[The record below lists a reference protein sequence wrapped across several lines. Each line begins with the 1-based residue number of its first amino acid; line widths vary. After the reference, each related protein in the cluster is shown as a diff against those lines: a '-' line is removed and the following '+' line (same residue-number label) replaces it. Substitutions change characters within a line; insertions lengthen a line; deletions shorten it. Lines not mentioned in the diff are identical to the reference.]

1 MSDHIVRAFTDEL
14 SELNSTISRMG
25 GMVEKALV
33 ESLASVARRDA
44 VLARKVIAGDHEID
58 EVQRSVERQ
67 IMRLL
72 ALRQPMAR
80 DLRQTLSALKL
91 AADLERIGDLSKNIA
106 KRAIIIIEHEPTAV
120 TRSIDR
126 MGRLAAGLLKQVLDA
141 FASHAVG
148 EAVSVWLQDEEL
160 DAHYNSLFRELLTY
174 MMEDPRQI
182 GPGAHL
188 LFIAKN
194 LERIGDHCT
203 NMSEVVHF
211 LETGE
216 EIVGQRP
223 KTEGFSLPPE
233 MPPSD
238 LQE

>member
-1 MSDHIVRAFTDEL
+1 MTEHIVRAFTDEL
-14 SELNSTISRMG
+14 SELNSTVSRMG
-25 GMVEKALV
+25 GLVEKALADA
-33 ESLASVARRDA
+33 LASVSRRDGT
-44 VLARKVIAGDHEID
+44 LAQTVIAGDLEID
-58 EVQRSVERQ
+58 ELQRSIERQ

-80 DLRQTLSALKL
+80 DLRETLSALKL
-91 AADLERIGDLSKNIA
+91 AADLERIGDLAKNIA
-106 KRAIIIIEHEPTAV
+106 KRAIVIIEHEPAAV

-126 MGRLAAGLLKQVLDA
+126 MGKLAAGLLKQVLDA

-148 EAVSVWLQDEEL
+148 DAVSVWLQDEEL

-203 NMSEVVHF
+203 NMGEVVHF

-216 EIVGQRP
+216 DIVGNRP
-223 KTEGFSLPPE
+223 KTDSLELPPG
-233 MPPSD
+233 PPATGKD
-238 LQE
+238 

>member
-1 MSDHIVRAFTDEL
+1 MTEHIVRAFTDEL
-14 SELNSTISRMG
+14 AELNSTVSRMG
-25 GMVEKALV
+25 GLVEKALGDA
-33 ESLASVARRDA
+33 LASVNRRDA
-44 VLARKVIAGDHEID
+44 TLAQTVIAGDLEID
-58 EVQRSVERQ
+58 ELQRSIERQ

-91 AADLERIGDLSKNIA
+91 AADLERIGDLAKNIA
-106 KRAIIIIEHEPTAV
+106 KRAIVIIEHEPAAV

-126 MGRLAAGLLKQVLDA
+126 MGKLAAGLLKQVLDA

-203 NMSEVVHF
+203 NMGEVVHF

-216 EIVGQRP
+216 DIVGNRP
-223 KTEGFSLPPE
+223 KTESLE
-233 MPPSD
+233 LSSGTVASGKD
-238 LQE
+238 

>member
-1 MSDHIVRAFTDEL
+1 MTEHIVRAFTDEL
-14 SELNSTISRMG
+14 SDLNSTVSRMG
-25 GMVEKALV
+25 GLVEKALADA
-33 ESLASVARRDA
+33 LASVSRRDGT
-44 VLARKVIAGDHEID
+44 LAQTVIAGDLEID
-58 EVQRSVERQ
+58 ELQRSIERQ

-80 DLRQTLSALKL
+80 DLRETLSALKL
-91 AADLERIGDLSKNIA
+91 AADLERIGDLAKNIA
-106 KRAIIIIEHEPTAV
+106 KRAIVIIEHEPAAV

-126 MGRLAAGLLKQVLDA
+126 MGKLAAGLLKQVLDA

-203 NMSEVVHF
+203 NMGEVVHF

-216 EIVGQRP
+216 DIVGNRP
-223 KTEGFSLPPE
+223 KSDSFELPPG
-233 MPPSD
+233 PPATGKD
-238 LQE
+238 